1 MENVKKNAI
10 DILLSESF
18 KELSKKKPIEKIT
31 IKEITNEAGVIRPTF
46 YNHFQDKYELLEWI
60 VKEDLE
66 APMRVALSQNDFKG
80 GFVNALNKIESER
93 EFYQNAVKLE
103 GQNSFKETFEAAVSR
118 LLVEFMDEQP
128 FSGALQYKWMQK
140 KMIGD
145 MYGGFIAGIV
155 IEWIRLGMKAPK
167 EELAEVTLILL
178 EEPVRL

>member
-1 MENVKKNAI
+1 MENIKKSAI
-10 DILLSESF
+10 DLLLSESL
-18 KELSKKKPIEKIT
+18 KELAKKKPIEKIT

-66 APMRVALSQNDFKG
+66 APMRESLAGGSFKE
-80 GFVNALNKIESER
+80 GFVNTLKKIESER
-93 EFYQNAVKLE
+93 TFYENAVKLE
-103 GQNSFKETFEAAVSR
+103 GQNSFKETLVAAISR
-118 LLVEFMDEQP
+118 LIVEFTDDEP
-128 FSGALQYKWMQK
+128 FSDAFKYKWMQK
-140 KMIGD
+140 KTIGD
-145 MYGGFIAGIV
+145 MYGGFIAGII